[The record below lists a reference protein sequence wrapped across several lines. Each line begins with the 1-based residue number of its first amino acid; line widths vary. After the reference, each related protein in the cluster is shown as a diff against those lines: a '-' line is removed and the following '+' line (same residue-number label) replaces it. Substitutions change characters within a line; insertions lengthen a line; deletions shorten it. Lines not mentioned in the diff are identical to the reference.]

1 MTSVRTVNGRSVE
14 ESLARDPAAR
24 SRLAAWIDRAW
35 VRRVAI
41 PLLLLADAAVLLWVV
56 MDTGEIASVIPCLWL
71 QLGANGLVLVCFR
84 RTRKV
89 GAWMLVSFAVL
100 TALGLLALAGLA
112 EGLRDS

>member
-41 PLLLLADAAVLLWVV
+41 PLLLLASIWYLIMTSILTVGQFYLERYFGRGTAQRQTMLERLWNNLRARRTARQAAV
-56 MDTGEIASVIPCLWL
+56 
-71 QLGANGLVLVCFR
+71 
-84 RTRKV
+84 
-89 GAWMLVSFAVL
+89 
-100 TALGLLALAGLA
+100 
-112 EGLRDS
+112 EGRER